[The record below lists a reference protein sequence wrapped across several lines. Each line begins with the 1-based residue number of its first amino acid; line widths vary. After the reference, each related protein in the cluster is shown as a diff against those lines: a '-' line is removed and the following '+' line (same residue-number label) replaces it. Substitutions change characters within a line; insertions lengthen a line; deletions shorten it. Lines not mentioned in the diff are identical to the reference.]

1 MDDERE
7 RSRGVAMIVGG
18 IAVATS
24 EKLSGFTVRLM
35 MGSYRKNNNEQP
47 NTLNKMQSIR
57 REKRGKYKK
66 LVVRDFTRTDLPS
79 RKV

>member
-47 NTLNKMQSIR
+47 NTLNKNA
-57 REKRGKYKK
+57 
-66 LVVRDFTRTDLPS
+66 VN
-79 RKV
+79 